1 MLMHLFFEPYRKWK
15 TQAVVYLAQYK
26 SDTGCVRLC
35 SCVCVCVKSLL
46 ILIIMHDFSSW
57 IK

>member
-1 MLMHLFFEPYRKWK
+1 MHLFFEPYRKWK

-46 ILIIMHDFSSW
+46 ILIIMHDFSS
-57 IK
+57 